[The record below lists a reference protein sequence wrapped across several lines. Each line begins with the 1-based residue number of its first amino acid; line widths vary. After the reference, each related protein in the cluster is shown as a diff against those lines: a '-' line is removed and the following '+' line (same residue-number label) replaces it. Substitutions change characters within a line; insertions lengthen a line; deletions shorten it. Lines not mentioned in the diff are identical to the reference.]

1 MRNVTKG
8 VINYT
13 DDVVFAPIPSDEDYE
28 IIKGMMGA
36 EEIPKEELYVYKV
49 LLCDNMV
56 DRDSERF
63 THKSLERIRDLY
75 VGKVGIKDHSPT
87 AENIHSR
94 IYKTE
99 LVVDES
105 RHNDVGDSYE
115 YVLGYA
121 YTINNEENKAFINEI
136 RGGLRK
142 EVSVGLSNK
151 SLICSICGEEM
162 ESEGHQHVE
171 GETYDDEVCIG
182 LIDDVD
188 DVYEFSFV
196 AIPSQRKAGIIKAFN
211 KKEERHMSLSLKQ
224 IALKIC
230 KSADVAPEDA
240 EKLLEEIDRVD
251 KPDKAR
257 KALEE
262 ERDKLKEDLEK
273 ALKEVEEGRTR
284 RTEEYIDRLIDSM
297 KPKNDKMRALA
308 RRAIEELIRVDTD
321 GKLTNESERDIRNE
335 LESDEYR
342 PLFKATREDEE
353 DMDKSGFEDSEEDT
367 HAIDEAAAL
376 EEEREEI
383 INRLESGEYSGFG
396 KGCGSSGKK
405 KSVEFTRKQVSKSR
419 TSNGA
424 SCKGIHYSN

>member
-1 MRNVTKG
+1 MKNIYKG
-8 VINYT
+8 VINYNN
-13 DDVVFAPIPSDEDYE
+13 DVVFAPIPSDEDYE

-56 DRDSERF
+56 DRDNERF

-99 LVVDES
+99 LVVDDDKQ
-105 RHNDVGDSYE
+105 NDIGEPYE

-121 YTINNEENKAFINEI
+121 YTINNEENKNFINEI

-142 EVSVGLSNK
+142 EVSVGLSNQ
-151 SLICSICGEEM
+151 SLICSICGKEM

-171 GETYDDEVCIG
+171 GETYEGEKCIG

-211 KKEERHMSLSLKQ
+211 KKEEKHMTLKQ

-240 EKLLEEIDRVD
+240 EKLLEEIERVD

-262 ERDKLKEDLEK
+262 ERDKLKEDLSK
-273 ALKEVEEGRTR
+273 ALKEVEEGKIR
-284 RTEEYIDRLIDSM
+284 RTEEYVDRLIDSM

-321 GKLTNESERDIRNE
+321 GKLTDESEREIRNE

-342 PLFKATREDEE
+342 PLFKEYDE
-353 DMDKSGFEDSEEDT
+353 DMNKSGFENSEEDT

-396 KGCGSSGKK
+396 KGCGSGSKK
-405 KSVEFTRKQVSKSR
+405 KSLDFTHKQTRKS
-419 TSNGA
+419 SNYSGA
-424 SCKGIHYSN
+424 SLKGIHYSN